1 MKDFLLSNLEHHPC
15 FSHPKDPSLPLANGY
30 LNEVCLQN
38 SKIHISR
45 CPGRLSFSKHCDY
58 VNNDLLY
65 LATKYETLVAVQV
78 SILNLQKSETP
89 NNSVEPFIEIYNL
102 NPDFQELILSRNEAL
117 EDISARKSRLSDKLL
132 SNYKSNWTFY
142 ILKILDLLSKENSD
156 LNLGEIHSL
165 KIAVTSNL
173 PAAAGMSSSHALILA
188 SLMSLVRALHSQGL
202 LKNID
207 KTYFKYLLN
216 SGADSIEAIIN
227 TNDLLDLLKFCQKIE
242 IAKGFNSGLGDQAA
256 QILSRKNHF
265 CFIKLFP
272 ELSFKYQ
279 KIPEDISFM
288 ILPSFIKAEKTSDEY
303 KHKEKYFDQYQKLN
317 QLTPFF
323 LNNSLDANH
332 HNGRAAKQTSSS
344 PRRANDRSVI
354 SSDAINTEIRVPQ
367 EHQGQ
372 NYLGDLLY
380 KFTDKEILEKLKK
393 LKEIKKIYIND
404 SVIANDDKKLSN
416 LALYALAEGAR
427 LKDLKQNFCIEKMF
441 EYVNLSHLAEWVS
454 DTLPHPMIFPADSKL
469 GNTIFT
475 AQESININLKLAN
488 HIGAYRSSTVFNDS
502 LQNFALSLE
511 GVYACSIMGAGL
523 GGNNIAIVSSEK
535 IDSIK
540 KTLIEDFYS
549 HYSLAEKAKT
559 AILVNSSADGLEYLG
574 EF

>member
-15 FSHPKDPSLPLANGY
+15 FHHPQDISNPLLGSD
-30 LNEVCLQN
+30 LNQISLQN

-65 LATKYETLVAVQV
+65 LAANYETLVAVQV
-78 SILNLQKSETP
+78 STLDPGGIITP
-89 NNSVEPFIEIYNL
+89 NATAQPFIEIYNL
-102 NPDFQELILSRNEAL
+102 NPDFQELILNRDQVL
-117 EDISARKSRLSDKLL
+117 EDISAIKLTLSDHCL
-132 SNYKSNWTFY
+132 NDNKSNWTFY
-142 ILKILDLLSKENSD
+142 ILKILDLLSKED
-156 LNLGEIHSL
+156 LDFDLAKIHSL
-165 KIAVTSNL
+165 KIVVNSDL

-188 SLMSLVRALHSQGL
+188 SLMSLIRAFHSQGL
-202 LKNID
+202 MKNID
-207 KTYFKYLLN
+207 KTYFSYLLN
-216 SGADSIEAIIN
+216 SRAESLETILN
-227 TNDLLDLLKFCQKIE
+227 TDNLLDLLKFCQKVE

-279 KIPEDISFM
+279 KIPEGISFM

-303 KHKEKYFDQYQKLN
+303 KLKAKYFDKYKEIN
-317 QLTPFF
+317 QLVPFF
-323 LNNSLDANH
+323 LDNSLDAKSEIPEH
-332 HNGRAAKQTSSS
+332 CQT
-344 PRRANDRSVI
+344 
-354 SSDAINTEIRVPQ
+354 
-367 EHQGQ
+367 Q
-372 NYLGDLLY
+372 NYLGNVLY
-380 KFTDKEILEKLKK
+380 KLTDKEILEKLKK
-393 LKEIKKIYIND
+393 LNEN
-404 SVIANDDKKLSN
+404 NDDKKLSK

-454 DTLPHPMIFPADSKL
+454 DTLPHPMIFSAELKL
-469 GNTIFT
+469 GNTIFA

-540 KTLIEDFYS
+540 KTSIEDFYS
-549 HYSLAEKAKT
+549 HYNLAEKAKS
-559 AILVNSSADGLEYLG
+559 AILVNSSANGLEYLG

>member
-1 MKDFLLSNLEHHPC
+1 MSLVKDFLLSKLKHHPC
-15 FSHPKDPSLPLANGY
+15 FHRPKDLPEGTIAEALPDSD
-30 LNEVCLQN
+30 LNEISLQN
-38 SKIHISR
+38 SEIHISR

-65 LATKYETLVAVQV
+65 LAANYETLVAVQV
-78 SILNLQKSETP
+78 SVLALQEISTP
-89 NNSVEPFIEIYNL
+89 NRTAQPFIEIYNL
-102 NPDFQELILSRNEAL
+102 NLDFQELILSQDQVIDDTSEIKL
-117 EDISARKSRLSDKLL
+117 TLSDQCLNDNKP
-132 SNYKSNWTFY
+132 NWTFY
-142 ILKILDLLSKENSD
+142 ILKILDLLSRED
-156 LNLGEIHSL
+156 LDFDLAKILSL
-165 KIAVTSNL
+165 KIVVNSDL

-188 SLMSLVRALHSQGL
+188 SLMSLIRALHSQGL

-216 SGADSIEAIIN
+216 LEAEG
-227 TNDLLDLLKFCQKIE
+227 TNDLLDLLKFCQKVE

-272 ELSFKYQ
+272 ELSFQYQ
-279 KIPEDISFM
+279 KIPEGISFM

-303 KHKEKYFDQYQKLN
+303 KLKEKYFDRYKELN

-323 LNNSLDANH
+323 LENETAH
-332 HNGRAAKQTSSS
+332 KRASS
-344 PRRANDRSVI
+344 
-354 SSDAINTEIRVPQ
+354 
-367 EHQGQ
+367 
-372 NYLGDLLY
+372 LGDILY
-380 KFTDKEILEKLKK
+380 ELTDKEILEKLKK
-393 LKEIKKIYIND
+393 LKETK
-404 SVIANDDKKLSN
+404 DDKKFSN

-427 LKDLKQNFCIEKMF
+427 LKDLKQNFCLEKMF
-441 EYVNLSHLAEWVS
+441 EHINLSHLAEWVS
-454 DTLPHPMIFPADSKL
+454 DSSPHPMIFSADLKL
-469 GNTIFT
+469 GNTIFA
-475 AQESININLKLAN
+475 AQESINMNLKLAN
-488 HIGAYRSSTVFNDS
+488 HIGAYRSSTLFNDS
-502 LQNFALSLE
+502 LQSFALSLE

-549 HYSLAEKAKT
+549 HYNLAEEAKT
-559 AILVNSSADGLEYLG
+559 AILVNSSANGLEYLG

>member
-1 MKDFLLSNLEHHPC
+1 VKDFLLSKLEHHPC
-15 FSHPKDPSLPLANGY
+15 FHRPI
-30 LNEVCLQN
+30 QN

-65 LATKYETLVAVQV
+65 LAANYETLVAVQV
-78 SILNLQKSETP
+78 SVLALGKISTP
-89 NNSVEPFIEIYNL
+89 NGTTQPFIEIYNL
-102 NPDFQELILSRNEAL
+102 NPDFQELILSQDQVID
-117 EDISARKSRLSDKLL
+117 DISAIKLTLSDQCLNNNKP
-132 SNYKSNWTFY
+132 NWTFY
-142 ILKILDLLSKENSD
+142 ILKVLDLLSRED
-156 LNLGEIHSL
+156 LDFDLAKIHSL
-165 KIAVTSNL
+165 KIVVNSDL

-188 SLMSLVRALHSQGL
+188 SLMSLIRALHSQGL

-216 SGADSIEAIIN
+216 SGTEG
-227 TNDLLDLLKFCQKIE
+227 TNDLLDLLKFCQKVE

-279 KIPEDISFM
+279 KIPEGISFM

-303 KHKEKYFDQYQKLN
+303 KLKEKYFDRYKELN

-323 LNNSLDANH
+323 LEDDENVKIEDCEQSQD
-332 HNGRAAKQTSSS
+332 QSS
-344 PRRANDRSVI
+344 
-354 SSDAINTEIRVPQ
+354 
-367 EHQGQ
+367 
-372 NYLGDLLY
+372 LGDILY
-380 KFTDKEILEKLKK
+380 KLKDKEILEKLKK
-393 LKEIKKIYIND
+393 LKETK
-404 SVIANDDKKLSN
+404 DDEKLSN

-441 EYVNLSHLAEWVS
+441 EYINLSHLAEWVS
-454 DTLPHPMIFPADSKL
+454 DSSPHPMIFPADLKL

-475 AQESININLKLAN
+475 AQESINMNLKLAN
-488 HIGAYRSSTVFNDS
+488 HIGAYRSSTLFNDR

-549 HYSLAEKAKT
+549 HYNLAEKAKT
-559 AILVNSSADGLEYLG
+559 AILVNSSANGLEYLG